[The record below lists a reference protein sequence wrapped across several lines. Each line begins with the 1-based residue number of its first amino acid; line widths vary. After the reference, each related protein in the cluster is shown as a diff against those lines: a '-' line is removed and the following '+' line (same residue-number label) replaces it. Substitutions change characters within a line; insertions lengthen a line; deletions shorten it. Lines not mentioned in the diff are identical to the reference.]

1 MLYDHFRQKFDD
13 LVADHVSD
21 SEMTSERE
29 VLSATN
35 RIVRDKCVIEEAEYS
50 KLPKIYRVVQLDFT
64 TKIEIFYMMFNR
76 SLSIFAVASLCIE
89 LI

>member
-13 LVADHVSD
+13 LVADH

-64 TKIEIFYMMFNR
+64 TKIQIF
-76 SLSIFAVASLCIE
+76 
-89 LI
+89 